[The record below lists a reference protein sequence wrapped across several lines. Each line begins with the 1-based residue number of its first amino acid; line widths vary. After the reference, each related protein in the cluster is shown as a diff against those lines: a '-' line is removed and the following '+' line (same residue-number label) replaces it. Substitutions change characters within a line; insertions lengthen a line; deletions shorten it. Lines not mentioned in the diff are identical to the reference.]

1 MNNFTCKR
9 CGQCCGVA
17 PFTRAEY
24 KAARRTAEKLGVSL
38 VKQYI
43 EETPYYIPRSIYNKL
58 NQPLAQVVISLNH
71 DELECPFLG
80 TDKDGKCYCRIYEL
94 RPGVCRIF
102 GTRADIA
109 PELNCPNQNE
119 GEE

>member
-1 MNNFTCKR
+1 MSGFTCKR

-43 EETPYYIPRSIYNKL
+43 EETPCYIPRSIYNKM
-58 NQPLAQVVISLNH
+58 NQPLEQVIISLNH

-80 TDKDGKCYCRIYEL
+80 TDKDGNCYCRIYEL

-102 GTRADIA
+102 GSRHDID
-109 PELNCPNQNE
+109 PLLICPNQR
-119 GEE
+119 

>member
-1 MNNFTCKR
+1 MANNFTCKR

-24 KAARRTAEKLGVSL
+24 KAVRRTAEKLGVSL

-43 EETPYYIPRSIYNKL
+43 GEKPFYIPRSIYNKM
-58 NQPLAQVVISLNH
+58 NQPLEQVVISLNH

-80 TDKDGKCYCRIYEL
+80 TDNGKCFCRIYEL
-94 RPGVCRIF
+94 RPGVCRLF

-109 PELNCPNQNE
+109 PELNCPNQEE
-119 GEE
+119 G